1 MLWENLFMRT
11 TVDLPESLLRKAKE
25 VAAMRG
31 SSMKALIVEALEKEV
46 NGDVPV
52 PGKRLELPLIR
63 MPGAKKLDLT
73 GFDFDDLLA

>member
-1 MLWENLFMRT
+1 
-11 TVDLPESLLRKAKE
+11 
-25 VAAMRG
+25 
-31 SSMKALIVEALEKEV
+31 MKALIVEALEKEV